1 MHHSLYNKG
10 LERMARH
17 AEQVQQ
23 QSKERSARQ
32 VLGRSREY
40 YWQMLDRQIR
50 DAFDKAAKG
59 HHLAN
64 TELEDFLRHFGVMAT
79 NEASSTLAVERINE
93 ESRKLRTALW
103 RHLDPDGVGEVDFL
117 TLQVFFWVLMV
128 AVADESLEAQKLHN
142 LARKACEEAGQ
153 GTQTQAAV
161 DSAMSAAATVAP
173 DGFRICELLMR
184 FNPKQLRQ
192 EFKQLYL
199 DRLHRLAGRR
209 DEGSPEAP
217 SRRSL
222 SSRSRLLAERVHQ
235 KMQEEAGSRRHV
247 DLLWWRQHQVETQ
260 RQRMREEKDAQEAE
274 QCPFAPCLVNR
285 RTRSVHGGLRLYE
298 QATARQ
304 MSREETWTAQ
314 AQQRQ
319 EREMADCTFHPNVTK
334 SDKSFHSSKSFA
346 SPASPRGADACAQRM
361 RKAFAEKDWRR
372 RFLEERAPSAVSAGT
387 SAGATS
393 STFLRSSEDIP
404 RDSPKYAVRS
414 PGARDEALG
423 ELRSRSTWVVAVST
437 APGALAAS
445 APSPERHFRAKASDL
460 GRKGGRP
467 QVRDSNRSPAIR
479 QGRVQPK
486 QMATQRQAKAP
497 TKGGAGAPPKS
508 RPSVAS
514 VDSSPQ
520 LGKAAER
527 PLLIA
532 EVSISQDLPPAKLVL
547 YECEDVAEVAAN
559 FAREHALAPHLAERL
574 RRDLSELSKKHAPP
588 V

>member
-1 MHHSLYNKG
+1 MI
-10 LERMARH
+10 
-17 AEQVQQ
+17 
-23 QSKERSARQ
+23 RSA
-32 VLGRSREY
+32 
-40 YWQMLDRQIR
+40 
-50 DAFDKAAKG
+50 
-59 HHLAN
+59 
-64 TELEDFLRHFGVMAT
+64 
-79 NEASSTLAVERINE
+79 
-93 ESRKLRTALW
+93 
-103 RHLDPDGVGEVDFL
+103 P
-117 TLQVFFWVLMV
+117 
-128 AVADESLEAQKLHN
+128 
-142 LARKACEEAGQ
+142 
-153 GTQTQAAV
+153 
-161 DSAMSAAATVAP
+161 
-173 DGFRICELLMR
+173 
-184 FNPKQLRQ
+184 
-192 EFKQLYL
+192 
-199 DRLHRLAGRR
+199 
-209 DEGSPEAP
+209 
-217 SRRSL
+217 
-222 SSRSRLLAERVHQ
+222 
-235 KMQEEAGSRRHV
+235 
-247 DLLWWRQHQVETQ
+247 
-260 RQRMREEKDAQEAE
+260 
-274 QCPFAPCLVNR
+274 
-285 RTRSVHGGLRLYE
+285 
-298 QATARQ
+298 
-304 MSREETWTAQ
+304 
-314 AQQRQ
+314 
-319 EREMADCTFHPNVTK
+319 
-334 SDKSFHSSKSFA
+334 SFHSSKSFT

-460 GRKGGRP
+460 GRKGGVQRGDRVSGLPGPGRP

>member
-1 MHHSLYNKG
+1 ML
-10 LERMARH
+10 
-17 AEQVQQ
+17 
-23 QSKERSARQ
+23 
-32 VLGRSREY
+32 VL
-40 YWQMLDRQIR
+40 
-50 DAFDKAAKG
+50 
-59 HHLAN
+59 
-64 TELEDFLRHFGVMAT
+64 
-79 NEASSTLAVERINE
+79 
-93 ESRKLRTALW
+93 AL
-103 RHLDPDGVGEVDFL
+103 
-117 TLQVFFWVLMV
+117 
-128 AVADESLEAQKLHN
+128 
-142 LARKACEEAGQ
+142 EAGQ

-235 KMQEEAGSRRHV
+235 KMQEAPRVRAMRHV
-247 DLLWWRQHQVETQ
+247 D
-260 RQRMREEKDAQEAE
+260 
-274 QCPFAPCLVNR
+274 P
-285 RTRSVHGGLRLYE
+285 RS
-298 QATARQ
+298 
-304 MSREETWTAQ
+304 
-314 AQQRQ
+314 QQRQ

-346 SPASPRGADACAQRM
+346 ADACAQRM

-532 EVSISQDLPPAKLVL
+532 EVRKLR
-547 YECEDVAEVAAN
+547 DV
-559 FAREHALAPHLAERL
+559 PT
-574 RRDLSELSKKHAPP
+574 DAPP
-588 V
+588 RPSGGWTKIHTNPEGVH